1 MTRYSA
7 TASAIAPHAVVEIR
21 GVAEA
26 AQRVMT
32 AAGLAA
38 PSKPNVARMSGDAAV
53 LWLGPKRW
61 LVLGPRAREDDLAG
75 ALESAVAREPLAA
88 AANVSDM
95 FAGVALRGLG
105 AGEILAQGTPLDFD
119 ALAPDAATMTDLF
132 MIPAVIRRAQGG
144 YDIWIDRSLSQYLDE
159 CLRVA
164 NGNEG

>member
-7 TASAIAPHAVVEIR
+7 TASAIAAHAVVEIR
-21 GVAEA
+21 GAVDA
-26 AQRVMT
+26 AQRVMA

-38 PSKPNVARMSGDAAV
+38 PSKPNAARACGDAAV

-61 LVLGPRAREDDLAG
+61 LVLGPRAREDDLHG

-95 FAGVALRGLG
+95 FVGVALRGPG
-105 AGEILAQGTPLDFD
+105 AGEILAQGTPLDLG
-119 ALAPDAATMTDLF
+119 ALASDAATMTDLF
-132 MIPAVIRRAQGG
+132 MCPAVIRSMQDG
-144 YDIWIDRSLSQYLDE
+144 YDIWIDRSLGEYLDE
-159 CLRVA
+159 CFRVA